1 VISLER
7 LKDIIDCCHAKNAHA
22 AVDAL
27 VEWGVIVEVE
37 RRSNGAGRPTKA
49 YKLAEG

>member
-27 VEWGVIVEVE
+27 VESGVIVEVE
-37 RRSNGAGRPTKA
+37 RRLNGAGRPAKA
-49 YKLAEG
+49 YKLAEE